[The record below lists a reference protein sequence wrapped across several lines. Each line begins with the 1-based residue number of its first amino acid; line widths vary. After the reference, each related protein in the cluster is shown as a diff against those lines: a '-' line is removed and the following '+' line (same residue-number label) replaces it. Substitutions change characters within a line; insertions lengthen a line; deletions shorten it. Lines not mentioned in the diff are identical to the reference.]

1 MRIKHLYYGR
11 GIDYLLMIQLLEND
25 EEKLIETASKYNN
38 EAYYAEYE
46 KVLKT
51 YLNINRDEY
60 KEFLRL

>member
-1 MRIKHLYYGR
+1 
-11 GIDYLLMIQLLEND
+11 MIQLLEND